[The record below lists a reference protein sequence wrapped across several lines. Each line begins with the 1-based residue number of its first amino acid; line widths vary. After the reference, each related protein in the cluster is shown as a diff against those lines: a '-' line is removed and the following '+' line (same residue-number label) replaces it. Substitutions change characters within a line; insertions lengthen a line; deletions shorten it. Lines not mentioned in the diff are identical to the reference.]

1 MRKHHLGNASSKWLK
16 VARVIHFLMF
26 PEYKNVTFIHSLP
39 SPSLPPP
46 PHLILV
52 IILLWCFELFQTN
65 FASMVWVYI

>member
-46 PHLILV
+46 TLDFSYNTSLV
-52 IILLWCFELFQTN
+52 F
-65 FASMVWVYI
+65 